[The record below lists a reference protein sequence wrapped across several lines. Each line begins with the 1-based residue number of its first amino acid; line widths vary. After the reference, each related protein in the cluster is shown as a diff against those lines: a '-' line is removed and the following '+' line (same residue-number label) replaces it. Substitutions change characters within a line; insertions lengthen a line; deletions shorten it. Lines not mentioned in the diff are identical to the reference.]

1 MTTASVYTMPWRVSI
16 GFACA
21 LKSKGSLF
29 ALMLP
34 FRTFN
39 IHGTFPRFFMV
50 ENGVL
55 QTKGRIGELLFT
67 ERFLGKLKTVLLCAA
82 NTHLDPLF

>member
-1 MTTASVYTMPWRVSI
+1 MFAAESDCLIISVLYQVITITMTTASVYTMPWRVSI

-34 FRTFN
+34 LRSFN
-39 IHGTFPRFFMV
+39 IHGAFPRFFMV
-50 ENGVL
+50 ENGSSDFKSVL
-55 QTKGRIGELLFT
+55 QTKGKNR
-67 ERFLGKLKTVLLCAA
+67 
-82 NTHLDPLF
+82 